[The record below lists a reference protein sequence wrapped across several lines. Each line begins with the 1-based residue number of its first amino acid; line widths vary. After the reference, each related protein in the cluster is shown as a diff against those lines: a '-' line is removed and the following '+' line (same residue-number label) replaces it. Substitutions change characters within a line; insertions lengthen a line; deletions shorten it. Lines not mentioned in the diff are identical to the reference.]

1 MKINPIFQGW
11 IKNTVR
17 LGLVGGLS
25 LLMGFTSSSMA
36 QTNQT
41 TQPKQK
47 EKKKSNVPPLPEG
60 VKLHKDQNIQGVWLA
75 DGFNFKGYQ
84 TLYIAPTVFAG
95 VERDNEVDTR
105 AAAMQELP
113 EQLVEHLR
121 DTKVFAT
128 VTTRSEDV
136 KSKAKTLKLDNTIIE
151 FSKGGAAARHFGG
164 PFGGGGQPVIKVR
177 GQIFDGDKLV
187 CVYEIKR
194 SGESAEARM
203 VGEAMSS
210 EEIQRNDIRVLAR
223 DLANFFQR
231 TAGSQ

>member
-1 MKINPIFQGW
+1 
-11 IKNTVR
+11 
-17 LGLVGGLS
+17 VGGLS
-25 LLMGFTSSSMA
+25 LLLCGVSGSMA

-47 EKKKSNVPPLPEG
+47 EKKGSKVPPLPEG

-84 TLYIAPTVFAG
+84 TLYLAPTVFAG

-113 EQLVEHLR
+113 EQLVTHLR
-121 DTKVFAT
+121 DTKLFAT
-128 VTTRSEDV
+128 VTTKSEDV

-164 PFGGGGQPVIKVR
+164 PFGSGGQPAIKVR

-194 SGESAEARM
+194 SGESVEARM

-231 TAGSQ
+231 TAGAQ